1 MNVGTKGTKGTKRY
15 KYPTVPTGKKVQI
28 GTTPFR
34 GVPFVPIPKQA
45 PDTNGTYLGENTLG
59 QASKIVPDRSFP

>member
-1 MNVGTKGTKGTKRY
+1 MNEVQKGTKRY

-34 GVPFVPIPKQA
+34 GVPFVPTPKQA
-45 PDTNGTYLGENTLG
+45 LDTDLLGDEI
-59 QASKIVPDRSFP
+59 QATKRTNDKPEAAALV